1 MADYHGFFAKSG
13 LKNAVLA
20 DYRGFFAKSGS
31 LFAWW
36 SALSRSNSYKT
47 LSKSH
52 KMINGQLML
61 NHPES
66 LNKMTAETGAVASDL
81 SDLSDLSDVS
91 KAMGGWGG
99 DGCDLD

>member
-1 MADYHGFFAKSG
+1 M
-13 LKNAVLA
+13 A

-66 LNKMTAETGAVASDL
+66 LNKMTAETGPVASDMSDL
-81 SDLSDLSDVS
+81 SDPSDLSDVS
-91 KAMGGWGG
+91 KAMGGWGAMAVIWTE
-99 DGCDLD
+99 